1 MKKGKKSN
9 CALQKKN
16 EKQERTGAAFALAL
30 CLSFYLLSLNARE
43 YKTKLG
49 GKKTEAAGGGGAS
62 SEPSGKKQKK
72 KTETSSSIVVLTA
85 AAPAA
90 VSANSRRPPPD
101 PIQSR
106 GLLLGPELPEG
117 EHALVADVLGLGLRE
132 LGEGEGEGERRDHHA
147 AEALQRDDEGLG
159 DPHGGREQVE
169 EAERRDCQEEERCL
183 ELAEADSVFVC
194 LCVCVCMCVRR
205 KKEEERKRKR

>member
-1 MKKGKKSN
+1 MLYKK
-9 CALQKKN
+9 
-16 EKQERTGAAFALAL
+16 
-30 CLSFYLLSLNARE
+30 
-43 YKTKLG
+43 KTKNRSEQGQRSRWLYVYLSIFSRSMRG
-49 GKKTEAAGGGGAS
+49 SIKQNSEEKKLKLRGGGGGGWGFLRAL
-62 SEPSGKKQKK
+62 GKETKK